1 MCALSDTASS
11 ADRIRR
17 IETSLLPTSGRV
29 EAVEAA
35 SLMER
40 LAQENAPGF
49 SVAVIEGGDIA
60 WARGYGVRDADHP
73 DPVTPET
80 VFQAGSVSKPVAA
93 VAALRLVEEGR
104 LTLDDDIG
112 RWLTSWRVPPVGSWQ
127 PRLTLRQLLSHT
139 AGLTVHGFQGYDRDT
154 VLPTLVQVLDGAEP
168 ANSAPVRVDL
178 IPGAQFRYSG
188 GGYCVFQQLLVDVTG
203 QSFPDLMRD
212 LVLAPLGMAH
222 STYAQPLP
230 ESWHQRA
237 ASGHQ
242 PGSAPV
248 EGCWAVYPE
257 MAAAGLWT
265 TPSDLAR
272 VALEVQRALA
282 QRPGTLLS
290 PEMVRMMLAP
300 QFDQPTDDLDER
312 IGLGFFLRGEGQAAQ
327 FRHTGSDRGFLCLFS
342 GYERLG
348 AGIVA
353 MINARAGDVILEYA
367 AAVARECDW
376 PDYASPEP
384 GPVDATLAGEYA
396 VRPGYS
402 LVVAQSD
409 GTLSLRPTGQ
419 DALPLVQRSATRFAV
434 RGLEVEVVFQ
444 RDETGTPAALVVRQ
458 GRHDLVA
465 TRVPLAGSAVSL

>member
-1 MCALSDTASS
+1 M
-11 ADRIRR
+11 
-17 IETSLLPTSGRV
+17 
-29 EAVEAA
+29 
-35 SLMER
+35 
-40 LAQENAPGF
+40 
-49 SVAVIEGGDIA
+49 AVIDGGDIA

-73 DPVTPET
+73 DAVTSET

-93 VAALRLVEEGR
+93 MAALRLVEEGR

-112 RWLTSWRVPPVGSWQ
+112 RWLTSWRVPSIGSWQ

-188 GGYCVFQQLLVDVTG
+188 GGYCVLQQVLVDVTG
-203 QSFPDLMRD
+203 QPFPDLMRD

-230 ESWHQRA
+230 TSWRQRA

-242 PGSAPV
+242 PGGAPV

-272 VALEVQRALA
+272 VALDLQRALA
-282 QRPGTLLS
+282 RRPGTLLS

-353 MINARAGDVILEYA
+353 MINARRRRDPGVRGGRG
-367 AAVARECDW
+367 AR
-376 PDYASPEP
+376 
-384 GPVDATLAGEYA
+384 VRLAGLCLARARSRRRDASRRVRRPAGLLIGCCPKRWNPVPTPNGAGRLTTCAAIRHA
-396 VRPGYS
+396 VCRPRPGGRGG
-402 LVVAQSD
+402 V
-409 GTLSLRPTGQ
+409 PTGRDR
-419 DALPLVQRSATRFAV
+419 DACRA
-434 RGLEVEVVFQ
+434 RGAA
-444 RDETGTPAALVVRQ
+444 GPA
-458 GRHDLVA
+458 
-465 TRVPLAGSAVSL
+465 